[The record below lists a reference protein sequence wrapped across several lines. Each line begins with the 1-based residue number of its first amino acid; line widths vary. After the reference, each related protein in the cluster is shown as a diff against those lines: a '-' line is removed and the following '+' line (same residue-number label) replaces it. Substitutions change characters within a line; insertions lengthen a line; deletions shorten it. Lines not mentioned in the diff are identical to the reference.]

1 MLSQGYRSISKYSQG
16 HRDFAQGHL
25 MTSQGH
31 RIQYFERIFGY
42 NSNSYRHQSLVNVIE
57 EVVKDLAKVI

>member
-1 MLSQGYRSISKYSQG
+1 MLSQGYRSIVKYTQG

-31 RIQYFERIFGY
+31 RIEYLVERIF
-42 NSNSYRHQSLVNVIE
+42 E
-57 EVVKDLAKVI
+57 E